1 MKVKRI
7 QWLVVTT
14 VAFTL
19 FIFGLFAFRNF
30 SRTPVKTYIVKN
42 DSLQSSTVL
51 TPNTPPTEAIT
62 ATETVSAPQ
71 LINLNTATSEQLQTL
86 PGIGPAL
93 AQRIIDYRTAN
104 GSFTSIGALMNVS
117 GIGEK
122 RLEAIWDYVTV
133 EGE

>member
-7 QWLVVTT
+7 QWLVVAT

-19 FIFGLFAFRNF
+19 FTFCLFSFRNF
-30 SRTPVKTYIVKN
+30 NRTPVKTYVVKN
-42 DSLQSSTVL
+42 DNLQNSIVL
-51 TPNTPPTEAIT
+51 TPDVHPTESIT
-62 ATETVSAPQ
+62 VTEAVSAP
-71 LINLNTATSEQLQTL
+71 LIINLNTATSEQLQTL

-104 GSFTSIGALMNVS
+104 GPFTSIGALMNVN

-122 RLEAIWDYVTV
+122 RLEAIWDLVTV